1 MSSASSCFTV
11 LSIITATSTS
21 TGSGLSCSMNCI
33 VGGSNGVFWTK
44 KASLT
49 GSKILKRNENKSELW
64 HGDGN
69 DGNIHQQKT
78 IQESCR

>member
-1 MSSASSCFTV
+1 
-11 LSIITATSTS
+11 
-21 TGSGLSCSMNCI
+21 